1 MSIRDLIRSAEDTE
15 REEYEV
21 PEWGVTVLLVTMSA
35 KQRADIYTAMSGQSE
50 GEVPL
55 EQFWRSVLLG
65 CVRDPEDRSPIFTED
80 DIDWVLSEKNPD
92 VIQRL
97 SDAALRVSGMDAEA
111 QDRLGKDS

>member
-1 MSIRDLIRSAEDTE
+1 MSLRDRIRSAEDTDS
-15 REEYEV
+15 EEYEI

-35 KQRADIYTAMSGQSE
+35 KQRADIYSAMSGQDD
-50 GEVPL
+50 VPI
-55 EQFWRSVLLG
+55 EQFWRSILLG
-65 CVRDPEDRSPIFTED
+65 CVRDPEDRTPVFTED
-80 DIDWVLSEKNPD
+80 DIDWVLNEKNPD

>member
-1 MSIRDLIRSAEDTE
+1 MSISDRIRNANDTDS
-15 REEYEV
+15 EEYEI

-35 KQRADIYTAMSGQSE
+35 KQRAEIYKAMSAAGE

-55 EQFWRSVLLG
+55 EEFWRGILLG
-65 CVRDPEDRSPIFTED
+65 CVRDPEDRSPVFTEED
-80 DIDWVLSEKNPD
+80 VDWVLAEKNPD
-92 VIQRL
+92 VISRL